1 MRPYLCTGLLYACVP
16 FSPPLGLFAS
26 FAEWV
31 PEDKCTHLWSSML
44 YLLTIRFLIEV
55 PTDPSVPHDQIF
67 ENGSEHAL
75 WGNGLARREIVDGIF
90 LLISGIIYAAVMCLD
105 VNAQVS
111 WWNRSLHLHALT
123 GFVGWTMIIHFS
135 ILCSAYV
142 RWGG

>member
-1 MRPYLCTGLLYACVP
+1 
-16 FSPPLGLFAS
+16 
-26 FAEWV
+26 
-31 PEDKCTHLWSSML
+31 ML

-111 WWNRSLHLHALT
+111 
-123 GFVGWTMIIHFS
+123 
-135 ILCSAYV
+135 
-142 RWGG
+142 